1 MYLLVSYVDF
11 VAYVWVI
18 EALSS
23 ADRPLEN
30 FDLTLFD
37 LDLHL
42 SSQSLLCKI
51 FQLCFRR

>member
-42 SSQSLLCKI
+42 SSQSLLCRI